1 MLEDFKICVAEN
13 TGAYQIETITSVVCY
28 FGDEVADTLVDE
40 SGNAQGLVEVS
51 APGAVMSFKGVVK
64 SKYLE
69 YGNGELSCTG
79 ECRSGSDSKYQVNK
93 VSKSNSNIRL
103 RELSVVNDWK
113 ESIVLFIL

>member
-79 ECRSGSDSKYQVNK
+79 DVEVAVTQNIKSTKSVNRT
-93 VSKSNSNIRL
+93 VI
-103 RELSVVNDWK
+103 
-113 ESIVLFIL
+113 FG